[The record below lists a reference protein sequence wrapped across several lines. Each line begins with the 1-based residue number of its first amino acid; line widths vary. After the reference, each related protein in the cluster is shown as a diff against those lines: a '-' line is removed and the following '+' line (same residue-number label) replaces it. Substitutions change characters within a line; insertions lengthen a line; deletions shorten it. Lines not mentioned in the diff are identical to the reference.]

1 MPLRIYYQAA
11 TEAARMITL
20 ALLFALYFLPTIVAS
35 HRGQRVGGILILN
48 LLFGWTGIGWFALL
62 LYALLSQPR
71 VYAYAPAAY
80 GHVRYNGWQQF

>member
-1 MPLRIYYQAA
+1 
-11 TEAARMITL
+11 MITL

-35 HRGQRVGGILILN
+35 HRGQRVCGILLLN

-62 LYALLSQPR
+62 LYALLSFPR

-80 GHVRYNGWQQF
+80 GSTGYNDWQRF